1 MFILL
6 IACVLPFP
14 IIENRNRALD
24 GDIVFVEIIG
34 TVDEVATKK
43 TNDDSLNNEEK
54 KEPESGSGNDGH
66 DNLAKDIN
74 NGNSDDIEQDL
85 TTDMNMNTLHI
96 EDTSQFVSNN
106 ENNEDYNE
114 YDLGEDAYD
123 HMQRSLWDPIVNVI
137 KKSKNKNQ
145 TNQYEQCEYK
155 ISKYNSMYSHM
166 RVKHT
171 DLRIKCTECNF
182 SHPFQTKVNTHFKQV
197 HLGQKRPDHRSD
209 ICRKRTCS
217 KFYTK
222 NCTELE
228 SHAALSCDK
237 CNYSTARS
245 DYLKF
250 HIKSVHDGIIY
261 KCEYCP
267 SYTAYKRKRALTEH
281 ILHKHSKTLFT
292 CSDQECKFETQY
304 KQTLKMHTESKH
316 EGVVRYKCDS
326 MNCSYKTNDSKCL
339 KEHSLRDHLKKHSG
353 EKPNKCNQCDYA
365 SIRAST
371 LRDHLKK
378 HSGEKSN
385 KCNQCDY
392 ASSRADSLRRH
403 LKTHSGEK
411 LRSATSVNMP
421 GLIQAA

>member
-1 MFILL
+1 MNY
-6 IACVLPFP
+6 P
-14 IIENRNRALD
+14 
-24 GDIVFVEIIG
+24 
-34 TVDEVATKK
+34 
-43 TNDDSLNNEEK
+43 SLSLEK
-54 KEPESGSGNDGH
+54 KQ
-66 DNLAKDIN
+66 I
-74 NGNSDDIEQDL
+74 DDAFGIHQHPSPGR
-85 TTDMNMNTLHI
+85 TN
-96 EDTSQFVSNN
+96 
-106 ENNEDYNE
+106 
-114 YDLGEDAYD
+114 
-123 HMQRSLWDPIVNVI
+123 IVL
-137 KKSKNKNQ
+137 KSISSKFLPNQ
-145 TNQYEQCEYK
+145 TNQCEQCEYK
-155 ISKYNSMYSHM
+155 TSKYNSMYSHM

-250 HIKSVHDGIIY
+250 HIESVHDGIIY

-403 LKTHSGEK
+403 LRTHSGEKTKKCNQCEYACSDPSSLRRHLKTHSGEK
-411 LRSATSVNMP
+411 SNKCNQSDFASSRAASLRDHLKKHSFSLGTT
-421 GLIQAA
+421 

>member
-1 MFILL
+1 MNY
-6 IACVLPFP
+6 P
-14 IIENRNRALD
+14 
-24 GDIVFVEIIG
+24 
-34 TVDEVATKK
+34 
-43 TNDDSLNNEEK
+43 SLSLEK
-54 KEPESGSGNDGH
+54 KQ
-66 DNLAKDIN
+66 I
-74 NGNSDDIEQDL
+74 DDAFGIHQHPSPGR
-85 TTDMNMNTLHI
+85 TN
-96 EDTSQFVSNN
+96 
-106 ENNEDYNE
+106 
-114 YDLGEDAYD
+114 
-123 HMQRSLWDPIVNVI
+123 IVL
-137 KKSKNKNQ
+137 KSISSKFLPNQ
-145 TNQYEQCEYK
+145 TNQCEQCEYK
-155 ISKYNSMYSHM
+155 TSKYNSMYSHM

-250 HIKSVHDGIIY
+250 HIESVHDGIIY

-281 ILHKHSKTLFT
+281 ILHKHSKTRFT

-339 KEHSLRDHLKKHSG
+339 KEHSLRDHLKKHSF
-353 EKPNKCNQCDYA
+353 
-365 SIRAST
+365 
-371 LRDHLKK
+371 
-378 HSGEKSN
+378 
-385 KCNQCDY
+385 
-392 ASSRADSLRRH
+392 SLG
-403 LKTHSGEK
+403 T
-411 LRSATSVNMP
+411 T
-421 GLIQAA
+421 